1 MRAAIAEQSG
11 ELASGLQR
19 RQAVAEARAL
29 LELMQ
34 ASRDTFYGDS
44 GSGLLNMLL
53 ITAHAVSK
61 VDKLPLWSRHLLS
74 VFYCMAA
81 GHSPCDVQSGQAAG
95 RSAGGGRCR
104 CAA

>member
-34 ASRDTFYGDS
+34 ASS
-44 GSGLLNMLL
+44 GH
-53 ITAHAVSK
+53 IV
-61 VDKLPLWSRHLLS
+61 W
-74 VFYCMAA
+74 
-81 GHSPCDVQSGQAAG
+81 
-95 RSAGGGRCR
+95 
-104 CAA
+104 